1 MLEEVKCL
9 QESVRGTVE
18 EAQAPNTVRQIR
30 ISELNNGFVVEVGC
44 QSFAIET
51 KARLITLLANYI
63 QEPRATEEK
72 YRAGKLF

>member
-1 MLEEVKCL
+1 MLEEAKCG
-9 QESVRGTVE
+9 QEPTRQVLE
-18 EAQAPNTVRQIR
+18 EVVPDTLRQIR

-44 QSFAIET
+44 KSFAIET
-51 KARLITLLANYI
+51 KARLITLLASYI